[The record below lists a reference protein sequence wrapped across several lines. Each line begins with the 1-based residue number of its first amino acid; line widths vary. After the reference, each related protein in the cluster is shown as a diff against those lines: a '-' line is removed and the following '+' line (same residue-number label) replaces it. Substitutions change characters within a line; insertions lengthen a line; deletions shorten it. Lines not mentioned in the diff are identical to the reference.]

1 MDSYMDLTMP
11 QLLIPSFIF
20 HLSSFIFRL
29 SSFVFHLSSFIF
41 RLSSFVLRRITS
53 EELENPI
60 FPKIPPYN
68 H

>member
-11 QLLIPSFIF
+11 QLLIP
-20 HLSSFIFRL
+20 
-29 SSFVFHLSSFIF
+29 SFIF

>member
-29 SSFVFHLSSFIF
+29 SSFV
-41 RLSSFVLRRITS
+41 LRHITS